1 MKGVLGWMSLLNCV
15 GRVGAPTA
23 ARKEA
28 KMGRHLQAR
37 KSERDSGC
45 YLPPLPRAEDR
56 KKSYHS
62 CARF

>member
-1 MKGVLGWMSLLNCV
+1 MLNCV